1 MIGDKSLLYL
11 ISNLNENYDEF
22 IIGKTQRLLAWGKT
36 QWEDWWTSLELILSG
51 KRNKVNLGN
60 ISILR
65 TKDGK
70 IELYDG
76 QQRITASMLCAR
88 ACSLFISNNKDKLIK
103 SLTLKDSCLTQIKAE
118 NKIKRKQQ
126 SAERLYNSFGN
137 TTNDEEMSD
146 TLLKYFDKEIN
157 TIYQYLMNED
167 TTEYAIIKY
176 KNTSLIKEFLF
187 FYKKLTLDTV
197 FNVISIL
204 SGSDSSSVGVTYGFS
219 YLISECET
227 PQEASDYFNNQD
239 KGSKL
244 LPSDHIL
251 SHLISEINIYV
262 NDPKKSI
269 KYEDILVNFRN
280 ELNID
285 ELIKF
290 YQLFIYYKDKG
301 KNIQKTQL
309 LPYFLKEDTSSENK
323 ICNLI
328 DDLDK
333 FFTCYKSIVDNT
345 LSGKFEPIN
354 TYLRFNI
361 DRGFFTLHFSIDLL
375 RNEKEL
381 SKDDIRKA
389 MELNYAV
396 LFRRKI
402 AGINS
407 GSDRANI
414 GWVDEAIKRS
424 KSEKIKFIDALK
436 KIIHEQ
442 PKNIVGEM
450 DNSRFYQDM
459 KKYDFYSDKNDSI
472 KYLLA
477 SVEYSNKD
485 VNEFDIFSSKI
496 KGYSVEHI
504 MCQVNNQNNDR
515 LNIIGNFTLITG
527 VTNSSLGAK
536 PFEEKKEGYEKSN
549 LWINKYFSD
558 KEKWDETD
566 IDLRTD
572 YLIDLIIKAGFLNI

>member
-1 MIGDKSLLYL
+1 MGQK
-11 ISNLNENYDEF
+11 SNLSNED
-22 IIGKTQRLLAWGKT
+22 A
-36 QWEDWWTSLELILSG
+36 QWLNMTVEEKKELF
-51 KRNKVNLGN
+51 
-60 ISILR
+60 
-65 TKDGK
+65 
-70 IELYDG
+70 ELK
-76 QQRITASMLCAR
+76 ALKEKKA
-88 ACSLFISNNKDKLIK
+88 KEK
-103 SLTLKDSCLTQIKAE
+103 LTLIEALAQSEKEQSELTDDDDDYGRDISVKNPSKRTEKLQKEFEEGLQNTQAKSKVWNYTYEQKGNGPEKQFVKEEYKGKCQICG
-118 NKIKRKQQ
+118 R
-126 SAERLYNSFGN
+126 
-137 TTNDEEMSD
+137 D
-146 TLLKYFDKEIN
+146 
-157 TIYQYLMNED
+157 
-167 TTEYAIIKY
+167 AIIKY

-187 FYKKLTLDTV
+187 FYKKLTLDNV

-375 RNEKEL
+375 RNEEEL

-477 SVEYSNKD
+477 NVEYSNKD

-515 LNIIGNFTLITG
+515 LNVIGNFTLITG

-549 LWINKYFSD
+549 LWLNKYFSD